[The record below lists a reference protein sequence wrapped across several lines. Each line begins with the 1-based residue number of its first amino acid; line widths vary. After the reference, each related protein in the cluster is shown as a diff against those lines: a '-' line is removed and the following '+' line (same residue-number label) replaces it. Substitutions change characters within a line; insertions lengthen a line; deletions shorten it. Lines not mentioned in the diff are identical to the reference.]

1 MLKNN
6 YLVEFEEDADD
17 PKKHEITGKITDFG
31 LSSILGSKIH
41 SASSKLSDA
50 VKWQAPELAKV
61 REESFEGREK
71 LLEKADVWSF
81 GITSLEVS
89 QHFKC

>member
-1 MLKNN
+1 
-6 YLVEFEEDADD
+6 
-17 PKKHEITGKITDFG
+17 
-31 LSSILGSKIH
+31 LGPKIH
-41 SASSKLSDA
+41 SASSKLSEA

-61 REESFEGREK
+61 GQEDIQGREK

-89 QHFKC
+89 QHFLVFI